1 MCSYYLI
8 YIQNTIGEKYK
19 ISFIKDKIMYTIL
32 PSQSRSQQGLK
43 FAFVFF
49 FVWDTGVWVVWE
61 SYIIWLCLLCKI
73 KGGRI
78 SCDFCENAKYILI
91 MALIAETTK

>member
-32 PSQSRSQQGLK
+32 PSQSSQQGLK
-43 FAFVFF
+43 FTFVFF
-49 FVWDTGVWVVWE
+49 
-61 SYIIWLCLLCKI
+61 CLGYGCVGSL
-73 KGGRI
+73 RI
-78 SCDFCENAKYILI
+78 LYYLI
-91 MALIAETTK
+91 MSALQNKRRTDFL